1 MAADG
6 HMNDLDMMTT
16 LELDLQPFNTHFPLM
31 SRPKSIGNGV
41 SFLNR

>member
-1 MAADG
+1 MDGLDIMA
-6 HMNDLDMMTT
+6 T
-16 LELDLQPFNTHFPLM
+16 LELDLQPFNTQFPVM